1 MRYLIH
7 ASQLHEAH
15 ARCEYLYDIFK
26 LYFLPGKPE
35 GSYTPLV
42 PVGGGRDDILFIT
55 GHTGSVHAYFRA
67 YFNTIAEKKIVITSC
82 MGPSFKQYAS
92 KKAIYVPDVSKKY
105 CDIRDGQ
112 AYGFG
117 FKISD
122 AELDFYNTDGD
133 IKTRIE
139 NAYTRL

>member
-7 ASQLHEAH
+7 ESQLHEAR

-35 GSYTPLV
+35 GSYTPFA
-42 PVGGGRDDILFIT
+42 PVGGGEEDVLFIT
-55 GHTGSVHAYFRA
+55 GHTGFVHAYLKA
-67 YFNTIAEKKIVITSC
+67 YFGAIPEKEIVITSC
-82 MGPSFKQYAS
+82 MGTSFKQYAS
-92 KKAIYVPDVSKKY
+92 KKTIYVPDVSKNY

-122 AELDFYNTDGD
+122 AELDFYNADGD
-133 IKTRIE
+133 VKSRIKK
-139 NAYTRL
+139 AYTHL

>member
-7 ASQLHEAH
+7 ESQLYEAR
-15 ARCEYLYDIFK
+15 ARCEYLYDIFH

-35 GSYTPLV
+35 GSYTPFV
-42 PVGGGRDDILFIT
+42 PVGSGVDDILFIT
-55 GHTGSVHAYFRA
+55 GHTGSVHAYLRA
-67 YFNTIAEKKIVITSC
+67 YVNTIPEKDIVITSC

-139 NAYTRL
+139 KAYTRL